1 VCSSGSV
8 SDGQGVE
15 NMVYRQCMLL
25 TPQDISVTFDKLE
38 SIVGDIGRPGGSQQG
53 GHHLLFSEAFKL
65 ELGRH

>member
-1 VCSSGSV
+1 
-8 SDGQGVE
+8 
-15 NMVYRQCMLL
+15 MVYRQCMLL